1 MEPPAARLSSLLS
14 FQQLT
19 PQLEAQAIP
28 VDYEEFWLMPS
39 RAPVRCSSSVCS
51 GNIEQFAAN
60 SGTLLS
66 FQMLHCRN
74 VLHDMQR
81 LGLEAPV
88 QCSDD
93 GECRGTTEELSTASY
108 SERMP
113 APLQPFQDPPRYDQ
127 EIGIQSCSLRAPVQE
142 CCSGAD
148 PGSHEQ
154 FAVPDSIQE
163 MNFNKQKS
171 VLVCNKR

>member
-1 MEPPAARLSSLLS
+1 MEPPAARLSGLLS

-28 VDYEEFWLMPS
+28 VDYEEFLLMPT
-39 RAPVRCSSSVCS
+39 RASVRCSSSLCS
-51 GNIEQFAAN
+51 GNIEQFATN

-74 VLHDMQR
+74 ALHDMQR
-81 LGLEAPV
+81 LGLGAPV
-88 QCSDD
+88 QCSDN
-93 GECRGTTEELSTASY
+93 GKCRGTMEELSTASY
-108 SERMP
+108 SERVP
-113 APLQPFQDPPRYDQ
+113 APLQPFQDPPRCDQ
-127 EIGIQSCSLRAPVQE
+127 EIGIQFCLRAPVQE

-154 FAVPDSIQE
+154 FAVPDSMQE
-163 MNFNKQKS
+163 MNFNKEKS

>member
-1 MEPPAARLSSLLS
+1 MEPPAARLSGLLS

-19 PQLEAQAIP
+19 PQLEVQAIP
-28 VDYEEFWLMPS
+28 VDYEEFLLMPS

-51 GNIEQFAAN
+51 GNTEQFATN

-66 FQMLHCRN
+66 FQMWHCRN
-74 VLHDMQR
+74 ALHDMQR
-81 LGLEAPV
+81 LSGLGAPV

-93 GECRGTTEELSTASY
+93 GGECRETTEELSTASY
-108 SERMP
+108 SERVP
-113 APLQPFQDPPRYDQ
+113 APLQPFQDPLCYDQ
-127 EIGIQSCSLRAPVQE
+127 EMTCLRAPVQE

-154 FAVPDSIQE
+154 FAVSDSIQE
-163 MNFNKQKS
+163 MNFNKEKS
-171 VLVCNKR
+171 VLVC